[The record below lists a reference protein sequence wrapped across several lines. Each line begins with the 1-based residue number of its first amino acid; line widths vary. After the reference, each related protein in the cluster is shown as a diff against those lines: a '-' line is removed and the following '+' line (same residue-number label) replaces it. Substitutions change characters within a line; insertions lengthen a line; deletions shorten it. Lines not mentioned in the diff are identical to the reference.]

1 MKNFFDLS
9 QVKATP
15 GQIVRAFR
23 TNFGLTLKEL
33 EQITG
38 INYTN
43 LSAIEHDRIDVGVR
57 RAVLLAAA
65 FGLEPQQILFPQGY
79 VRPEHRDAERVRT
92 RAKRLIEKKR
102 HVAA

>member
-1 MKNFFDLS
+1 MKNFFDLD

-15 GQIVRAFR
+15 GQVVRAFR

-33 EQITG
+33 EEITG
-38 INYTN
+38 VSYTN
-43 LSAIEHDRIDVGVR
+43 LSAIEHDRTDIGVH

-65 FGLEPQQILFPQGY
+65 FGIEPQQILFPQGY
-79 VRPEHRDAERVRT
+79 VRPDHHDAQRVRY

-102 HVAA
+102 RAA

>member
-1 MKNFFDLS
+1 MKNFFDLA

-38 INYTN
+38 VSYTN

-65 FGLEPQQILFPQGY
+65 FGIEPQQILFPKGY

-92 RAKRLIEKKR
+92 RAKRIIEKKR